1 MRIVYVYKIQRDCII
16 KLEDV
21 HSVFGKEAPLPESGT
36 KKKQLKKENFIMKK
50 QLSILLAATLLSGL
64 LAGCAAENTASGSES
79 TSAAAADSNEI
90 HLAVASPVTGDSAEY
105 GIHFNVGAEMAV
117 EKINAEG
124 GINGRTVV
132 LESYDSKND
141 AKEAAEVARLI
152 GQNEQILATIGD
164 FSSTCCMATAPIY
177 EENKLVQVS
186 PSAGLIDFPRVGPYN
201 FSTTGVQED
210 DGPFL
215 INRVIHEE
223 LGATSYAMV
232 YTNND
237 YGLNMLQYMNEEAET
252 LGITVTD
259 TEAVAAG
266 EKDYTAIVSKMR
278 QTEPEVV
285 VIVANYNEVANC
297 VKQIRQVGWDVPI
310 VISGSALTDQL
321 VELLGDD
328 VNGIY
333 SNIAFVPSDNDEA
346 TQEFTAEFT
355 ERASMPPSF
364 HSVSTYDTV
373 MLVCEAARTCGDDL
387 NRETLRDALESYEGF
402 EGLMGPI
409 EFTEEGAVH
418 RGYKVVRYEDG
429 VLTSVSDYMLAHD
442 E

>member
-1 MRIVYVYKIQRDCII
+1 
-16 KLEDV
+16 
-21 HSVFGKEAPLPESGT
+21 
-36 KKKQLKKENFIMKK
+36 MKK
-50 QLSILLAATLLSGL
+50 QIGVLLAAALMSSL
-64 LAGCAAENTASGSES
+64 LAGCGTSASSSSSDGASAAET
-79 TSAAAADSNEI
+79 SNEV

-186 PSAGLIDFPRVGPYN
+186 PSAGLIDFPRVGSYN
-201 FSTTGVQED
+201 FATTGVQED

-223 LGATSYAMV
+223 LGAASYAMV

-237 YGLNMLQYMNEEAET
+237 YGLNMLKYMNEEAES

-333 SNIAFVPSDNDEA
+333 SNIAFVPGDDDEA
-346 TQEFTAEFT
+346 TKEFTAEFT

-373 MLVCEAARTCGDDL
+373 MLVCEAARTCGDNLTRD
-387 NRETLRDALESYEGF
+387 TLRDALEAYDWF

-418 RGYKVVRYEDG
+418 RGYKVVQYQDG